1 MNYLLRFNLKL
12 FRGRSL
18 RIRSCWTKVHLRWVD
33 PLTPALKLGLVH
45 KKEVTDFNPKLL
57 RVFYLASILLIISN
71 QRILPQAS
79 LFDSLVTTGIKQIYS
94 INFNDAEVT
103 FRKLMAD
110 YPDHP
115 AGRFFLA
122 MIDWWRILLD
132 LDVETYDEIFFQK
145 IEDVIYNCE
154 QILDKDPNNVDA
166 LFFKGGAIGFRG
178 RLRAY
183 RESWLKAADD
193 GREALPIVEQASLL
207 DPNNVDVQLGFGI
220 YNYYA
225 DVIPNQYPLLKP
237 LMIFFPEGNREKGI
251 EQLTNTALKGKYAK
265 YEARYFLMTLYY
277 TYENNPY
284 KAEEFANM
292 LVSDFPNNPI
302 FEKWSGRIQIKR
314 GDYYS
319 GSQIFSSVMSKA
331 QKNLPGYNTQKTKRE
346 ASYYIGLQY
355 RNIRQLD
362 SAKYFFQMCADLS
375 KEIDTKEESG
385 FWINAYLYLG
395 MINDQLGNRDKAVE
409 YYEKILDMREY
420 LNSHELAK
428 KYLKQPFKN

>member
-1 MNYLLRFNLKL
+1 MNRGCHGPFHNSVKLDDKLKTTIKLYFIAIFL
-12 FRGRSL
+12 FL
-18 RIRSCWTKVHLRWVD
+18 
-33 PLTPALKLGLVH
+33 
-45 KKEVTDFNPKLL
+45 
-57 RVFYLASILLIISN
+57 SIKDTF
-71 QRILPQAS
+71 PQTAH
-79 LFDSLVTTGIKQIYS
+79 FDSLVNTGIKQIYS
-94 INFNDAEVT
+94 IHFTDAEVT

-110 YPDHP
+110 YPNHP
-115 AGRFFLA
+115 AGRFFIA
-122 MIDWWRILLD
+122 MIDWWKILLD
-132 LDVETYDEIFFQK
+132 LDVEKYDELFYQK

-207 DPNNVDVQLGFGI
+207 DPNNLDVQLGFGI

-237 LMIFFPEGNREKGI
+237 LMIFFPDGNREKGI

-284 KAEEFANM
+284 KAEEFARM

-302 FEKWSGRIQIKR
+302 FEKWLGRISIKR
-314 GDYYS
+314 GDYAS
-319 GSQIFSSVMSKA
+319 GSITFTSILAKA
-331 QKNLPGYNTQKTKRE
+331 EKNLPGYNTQKTKRE
-346 ASYYIGLQY
+346 VSYYIGLQY
-355 RNIRQLD
+355 RNTNQLD
-362 SAKYFFQMCADLS
+362 SAKYFFEMCANLS

-385 FWINAYLYLG
+385 FWINSYLYLG
-395 MINDQLGNRDKAVE
+395 MISDQLNERNKAVE

-420 LNSHELAK
+420 INSHELAE
-428 KYLKQPFKN
+428 KYLKEPFKN

>member
-1 MNYLLRFNLKL
+1 ML
-12 FRGRSL
+12 
-18 RIRSCWTKVHLRWVD
+18 
-33 PLTPALKLGLVH
+33 LTPALRLGLWNYSRTPGFSH
-45 KKEVTDFNPKLL
+45 KIFKLS
-57 RVFYLASILLIISN
+57 YIILFIFIALN
-71 QRILPQAS
+71 QNVSPQTPH
-79 LFDSLVTTGIKQIYS
+79 FDSLVTTGIKQIYS
-94 INFNDAEVT
+94 INFSEAEVT

-115 AGRFFLA
+115 SGRFFLA

-132 LDVETYDEIFFQK
+132 LDVETYDELFFQK

-154 QILDKDPNNVDA
+154 QILDKEPNNVDA

-207 DPNNVDVQLGFGI
+207 DPNNLDVQLGFGI

-225 DVIPNQYPLLKP
+225 DVIPNRYPLLKP
-237 LMIFFPEGNREKGI
+237 LMIFFPDGNREEGI

-302 FEKWSGRIQIKR
+302 FEQWLGRISIKR

-319 GSQIFSSVMSKA
+319 GSKIFASVMTKA
-331 QKNLPGYNTQKTKRE
+331 EKNLPGYNTQKTKRE
-346 ASYYIGLQY
+346 ASYYIGYQY
-355 RNIRQLD
+355 RITNQLD
-362 SAKYFFQMCADLS
+362 SAKYFFEMCASTS
-375 KEIDTKEESG
+375 KEIDKKEESG

-395 MINDQLGNRDKAVE
+395 MINDQLNERDKAVK
-409 YYEKILDMREY
+409 YYEKLLEMREY

-428 KYLKQPFKN
+428 KYLSEPFKN

>member
-1 MNYLLRFNLKL
+1 MIVREL
-12 FRGRSL
+12 
-18 RIRSCWTKVHLRWVD
+18 WTKVQAIRYHV
-33 PLTPALKLGLVH
+33 LTPTLKLGLIH
-45 KKEVTDFNPKLL
+45 KIQDSGFSHAVKKLL
-57 RVFYLASILLIISN
+57 KLNYAVIFYLCFNASN
-71 QRILPQAS
+71 TFPQS
-79 LFDSLVTTGIKQIYS
+79 PQFDSLVTTGIKQIYS
-94 INFNDAEVT
+94 INFKDAEVT

-132 LDVETYDEIFFQK
+132 LDVETYDELFFQK

-154 QILDKDPNNVDA
+154 QILDKDPNNIDA

-193 GREALPIVEQASLL
+193 GREALPIVEQASVL

-292 LVSDFPNNPI
+292 LVGDFPNNPI
-302 FEKWSGRIQIKR
+302 FEKWLGRISIKR

-319 GSQIFSSVMSKA
+319 GSKIFTSVMSKA

-355 RNIRQLD
+355 RNIGQLD

-375 KEIDTKEESG
+375 KVIDTKEESG

-395 MINDQLGNRDKAVE
+395 MINDQLGNRAKAIE

-420 LNSHELAK
+420 LNSHDLAE
-428 KYLKQPFKN
+428 KYLKEPFKN